1 MSTQTTSA
9 GPASQEYV
17 ATLFARL
24 LGVAAP
30 GPDDDFFVLGGTS
43 LSAMDLIALIEQERG
58 VLLPVRDFYRGTSV
72 AELAATLDQLSEAS
86 A

>member
-9 GPASQEYV
+9 GPASQDYV
-17 ATLFARL
+17 AGLFARL
-24 LGVAAP
+24 LAVPVP

-58 VLLPVRDFYRGTSV
+58 VQLPVRDFYRGTTV
-72 AELAATLDQLSEAS
+72 AELATTLDQLSAAS

>member
-9 GPASQEYV
+9 GPASQDYV
-17 ATLFARL
+17 AALFARL
-24 LGVAAP
+24 LGVGTP

-58 VLLPVRDFYRGTSV
+58 VRLPVRDFYRGTSV
-72 AELAATLDQLSEAS
+72 AELAATLDQLSDAS